1 MKPPY
6 DLLMQHSQFLES
18 VIGTVITANSIVII
32 LKVGEIKEQE
42 VICDDLC
49 LTVSLQRCVTNY

>member
-1 MKPPY
+1 
-6 DLLMQHSQFLES
+6 MQHSQFLES
-18 VIGTVITANSIVII
+18 VIGTVITASSIVII

-49 LTVSLQRCVTNY
+49 LTVSLQRRVTNC